1 MNLHLMCDEKV
12 ISRTIASFE
21 KVLPNQN
28 KYIILVPNVDY
39 KCKHVHLTSSNVHY
53 LVYDTPLFWNTIGDV
68 KQYKNIIIHFLT
80 DEDCY
85 FINKINHPSITW
97 IVWGA
102 DLYNDML
109 DKVGFKLY
117 ADEKLI
123 NDSLISSA
131 SERNKLSTLKTWV
144 KNCMPLLTRLI
155 RKSKHLKVL
164 KQRLKAVE
172 KINYV
177 AISPGDFSLLL
188 HYFPQY
194 QHLKQKNF
202 FYYPINE
209 IIPKDFLSSASLGNN
224 IIIGNSASFTNN
236 HIYVMKKLAKVDY
249 GSRKI
254 LMPLS
259 YGGNDY
265 YVNKVIET
273 GKILLG
279 DNYEPIID
287 FMSLQQYNK
296 LLLSSSTY
304 IYGNFRQE
312 AFGNILTGLYV
323 GATVFMEGTSPLL
336 HDLKQK
342 GFLLFSL
349 DQLKD
354 KINYHL
360 TNEEIM
366 HNREIA
372 LSEYSEEKLMRYI
385 KESFA

>member
-1 MNLHLMCDEKV
+1 
-12 ISRTIASFE
+12 
-21 KVLPNQN
+21 
-28 KYIILVPNVDY
+28 
-39 KCKHVHLTSSNVHY
+39 
-53 LVYDTPLFWNTIGDV
+53 
-68 KQYKNIIIHFLT
+68 
-80 DEDCY
+80 
-85 FINKINHPSITW
+85 
-97 IVWGA
+97 
-102 DLYNDML
+102 
-109 DKVGFKLY
+109 
-117 ADEKLI
+117 
-123 NDSLISSA
+123 
-131 SERNKLSTLKTWV
+131 
-144 KNCMPLLTRLI
+144 
-155 RKSKHLKVL
+155 
-164 KQRLKAVE
+164 
-172 KINYV
+172 
-177 AISPGDFSLLL
+177 
-188 HYFPQY
+188 
-194 QHLKQKNF
+194 
-202 FYYPINE
+202 
-209 IIPKDFLSSASLGNN
+209 
-224 IIIGNSASFTNN
+224 
-236 HIYVMKKLAKVDY
+236 MKKLAKVDY

-287 FMSLQQYNK
+287 FMPLQQYNK